1 MSNAA
6 QFMDF
11 LTHNINLDEE
21 NEQNLTHLRRDNL
34 QEERKG
40 EEVDMINQ
48 EDEENERRAREEKRK
63 KDFEMFINRPE

>member
-1 MSNAA
+1 
-6 QFMDF
+6 MDF